1 MPIGESAARHHQAG
15 VTIRDG
21 NGDPGRYGVAA
32 PRLETARPSGIEI
45 DPAITGMCPLRHGK
59 ICIEPFEQY
68 PHHDD
73 YAPGRRRTLAERR
86 RVDRSTIIGRLETTP
101 ATVPRAR
108 DSHAPDEALPDE
120 DLGWEPRPL
129 ESGARSSRTFRWSV
143 ILMALTL
150 GVGAVFLV
158 QIALGIPER
167 RAETRRAEYQA
178 SLQDL
183 ATVTPDVAVVAD
195 LITNPR
201 ESGIV
206 QGLVT
211 VVQLDD
217 RAEWVHSV
225 ASRDLPS
232 VPPLLPAGPLDDLA
246 DIRDRMLA
254 IVDRAETISARLSD
268 TISYRLAFERA
279 FQLPPLPL
287 SATEAAAQE
296 AGTSLT
302 MMLADSVE
310 AAANLPDDDFLRAHR
325 GQVDIL
331 IGWFTDWQAEYLLA
345 LRVGDSGRAD
355 QLLSEA
361 RQRIVDLGNA
371 LVQPLDDMDSWATEA
386 IADLDARIEEALLL
400 LGD

>member
-1 MPIGESAARHHQAG
+1 
-15 VTIRDG
+15 
-21 NGDPGRYGVAA
+21 
-32 PRLETARPSGIEI
+32 
-45 DPAITGMCPLRHGK
+45 
-59 ICIEPFEQY
+59 
-68 PHHDD
+68 
-73 YAPGRRRTLAERR
+73 
-86 RVDRSTIIGRLETTP
+86 VDRSTIIGRLETTP
-101 ATVPRAR
+101 ATVPQARA
-108 DSHAPDEALPDE
+108 SQPASEALPDE
-120 DLGWEPRPL
+120 DLDWEPRPL
-129 ESGARSSRTFRWSV
+129 ESRAKSSRTFRWTV

-158 QIALGIPER
+158 QIGLGIPER
-167 RAETRRAEYQA
+167 RAETRRVEYRTA
-178 SLQDL
+178 LEEL
-183 ATVTPDVAVVAD
+183 AAVTPDVAVVAD

-225 ASRDLPS
+225 ASRELPG
-232 VPPLLPAGPLDDLA
+232 VPPLLPSGPIDDLA
-246 DIRDRMLA
+246 GIRDRMLA

-279 FQLPPLPL
+279 FELPPLPL

-296 AGTSLT
+296 AGTALT

-331 IGWFTDWQAEYLLA
+331 IGWLADWQADYMLA
-345 LRVGDSGRAD
+345 LRAGESERAD

-361 RQRIVDLGNA
+361 RRRIAGLENA
-371 LVQPLDDMDSWATEA
+371 LVQPLDDMDAWAAAA
-386 IADLDARIEEALLL
+386 IEDLDARIDEALLL
-400 LGD
+400 IGT